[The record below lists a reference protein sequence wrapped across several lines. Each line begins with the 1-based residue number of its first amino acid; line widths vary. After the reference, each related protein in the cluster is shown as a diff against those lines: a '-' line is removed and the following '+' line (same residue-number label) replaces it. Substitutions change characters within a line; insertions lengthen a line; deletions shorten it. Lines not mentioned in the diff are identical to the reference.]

1 MASVRAQ
8 HSIHATGGDGLSRGA
23 PLGGKTLISG
33 DLARAADFHQPERER
48 SILRQAKDRLTMRL
62 GIFAL
67 TIGMLSVPAVVLGQE
82 KIDTGAPPAAL
93 HVETMAI
100 LPWHYAQGTDGA
112 VKTAKEFLATLMEKS
127 QVDTTSEV
135 LTTAGWKAA
144 NGSGWDDR
152 KEELPTPDE
161 MLRTGKKLG
170 VDWVMAGR
178 ARWHTKSVWIGT
190 GPKTKSDCTVDAL
203 IVDVQSGRVAL
214 NARGVRMDDTAQV
227 IYSTPPIVSDQPKT
241 PHEQRAVQLAEAK
254 ALQPWLATHMK
265 SVKIDAKDK

>member
-1 MASVRAQ
+1 
-8 HSIHATGGDGLSRGA
+8 
-23 PLGGKTLISG
+23 
-33 DLARAADFHQPERER
+33 
-48 SILRQAKDRLTMRL
+48 
-62 GIFAL
+62 
-67 TIGMLSVPAVVLGQE
+67 VVLGQE

-112 VKTAKEFLATLMEKS
+112 VKTAKEFLAMLMEKS

-152 KEELPTPDE
+152 KEELPTPAE
-161 MLRTGKKLG
+161 MLRTGKELG

-178 ARWHTKSVWIGT
+178 ARWHTKSVWIGF

-203 IVDVQSGRVAL
+203 IVDVKSGDVAL
-214 NARGVRMDDTAQV
+214 NARDVRMDDTAKEDPLKV
-227 IYSTPPIVSDQPKT
+227 LGAVLISGLFTVVSGGPKT
-241 PHEQRAVQLAEAK
+241 PHEQRAVQLAEGK
-254 ALQPWLATHMK
+254 ALLPWLKTHMK